1 MRTNFS
7 ESQLARPG
15 MAAAAHAVRACVHCG
30 MCNATCPTFQLVAD
44 ERDGPRGRIQLMQAM
59 LEKGGAPSDVTVRHV
74 DRCLSCLSC
83 RTTCPSSVDYAR
95 LVDKARIHIAEHYTR
110 PRDER
115 WFRSF
120 LATVLPRPRLFRW
133 AAKLAPLAGP
143 LGWALP
149 APFKRMAALAPG
161 HAISGQPPRPG
172 TYPAEGRR
180 KLRVALHR
188 GCVQQVLDPA
198 IDHAAIRLLT
208 RLGAEVVV
216 TRGGGC
222 CGALNH
228 HLGLEASA
236 KRYARANVSAWWK
249 LHEGEGVDRIV
260 STASGCGAQLKDYA
274 NLLDR
279 DPGYAFR
286 TRKLAPLVRD
296 VTEVVAELGCKGRAP
311 EKLRVAYHA
320 ACSMQHGQRLS
331 GLSERLL
338 TEAGFALVPV
348 RDAHLCCGSAGHY
361 SLLQPEMSGELRTRK
376 IAALAEHEPQLI
388 VSGNIGCLEH
398 LRAVA
403 GVPMFHTIELLDWA
417 AGGPKPERLS
427 ALP

>member
-1 MRTNFS
+1 M
-7 ESQLARPG
+7 AG
-15 MAAAAHAVRACVHCG
+15 AAAAVRACVHCG
-30 MCNATCPTFQLVAD
+30 MCNATCPTFQILAD

-59 LEKGGAPSDVTVRHV
+59 LEKGGTPSDAVVRHV

-95 LVDKARIHIAEHYTR
+95 LVDKARAHIAETYTR
-110 PRDER
+110 PRGER
-115 WFRSF
+115 WFRAF

-133 AAKLAPLAGP
+133 AMRAAPLAVP
-143 LGWALP
+143 FAWALP
-149 APFKRMAALAPG
+149 APFRRMATLAP
-161 HAISGQPPRPG
+161 AQAPRGEAPKPG
-172 TYPAEGRR
+172 VYPAEGQR
-180 KLRVALHR
+180 KMRVAFHR
-188 GCVQQVLDPA
+188 GCVQRVLDPA

-208 RLGAEVVV
+208 RLGAEVIV
-216 TRGGGC
+216 TKGGGC

-260 STASGCGAQLKDYA
+260 STASGCGAVLKDYGH
-274 NLLDR
+274 LLDR

-286 TRKLAPLVRD
+286 TKKLAPLVRD
-296 VTEVVAELGCKGRAP
+296 VTEVLAELGYRGQAP
-311 EKLRVAYHA
+311 RPMTVAYHA

-361 SLLQPEMSGELRTRK
+361 SLLQPEMAGELRGRK
-376 IAALAEHEPQLI
+376 VTALTEHAPQAIA
-388 VSGNIGCLEH
+388 SGNIGCLEH
-398 LRAVA
+398 LRAVSE
-403 GVPMFHTIELLDWA
+403 VPLLHTIELLDWA
-417 AGGPKPERLS
+417 AGGPKPARLS
-427 ALP
+427 PLP

>member
-7 ESQLARPG
+7 EAQLARHG
-15 MAAAAHAVRACVHCG
+15 MPEAASAVRSCVHCG
-30 MCNATCPTFQLVAD
+30 MCNATCPTFQVLAD

-59 LEKGGAPSDVTVRHV
+59 LERGGVPSEATVRHV

-95 LVDKARIHIAEHYTR
+95 LVDKARAHIAETYTR

-133 AAKLAPLAGP
+133 AAKLAPLAVP
-143 LGWALP
+143 LAWALP
-149 APFKRMAALAPG
+149 APFRRMAALAPAQAPEG
-161 HAISGQPPRPG
+161 EAPKPG
-172 TYPAEGRR
+172 VYPAEGERR
-180 KLRVALHR
+180 MRIAFHR
-188 GCVQQVLDPA
+188 GCVQRVLDPA
-198 IDHAAIRLLT
+198 IDQAAIRLMR

-216 TRGGGC
+216 PRGGGC

-236 KRYARANVSAWWK
+236 KRYARANVAAWWK
-249 LHEGEGVDRIV
+249 LHEGHGVDRIV
-260 STASGCGAQLKDYA
+260 STASGCGAVLKDYGH
-274 NLLDR
+274 LLGR

-286 TRKLAPLVRD
+286 TKKLAPLVRD
-296 VTEVVAELGCKGRAP
+296 VSEIVAELGYRGRAP
-311 EKLRVAYHA
+311 RPLRVAYHA

-338 TEAGFALVPV
+338 TEAGFEVVPV

-361 SLLQPEMSGELRTRK
+361 SLLQPEMAAELRSRK
-376 IAALAEHEPQLI
+376 LKTLEERAPDVI

-398 LRAVA
+398 MRAAA
-403 GVPMFHTIELLDWA
+403 GVPMLHTIELLDWA
-417 AGGPKPERLS
+417 AGGPEPARLS